1 MKCSRLKTSRWS
13 SEAPP
18 SVRSRVNVLSL
29 SVPANVAVA
38 LSGCVVRYSSRAD
51 STGSNATSPVGVSSG
66 SPLGNA
72 IIIGVMAA
80 DAAHYYRLIQ
90 AATTLDIAGLQDFL
104 LGRYV
109 GEAA

>member
-1 MKCSRLKTSRWS
+1 MRRI
-13 SEAPP
+13 APIC
-18 SVRSRVNVLSL
+18 VV
-29 SVPANVAVA
+29 VAVA

-80 DAAHYYRLIQ
+80 DAAHYYRLGPDGKTAVRAPEPDPTRRINVQ
-90 AATTLDIAGLQDFL
+90 DCTRPVDPYAGNL
-104 LGRYV
+104 LCR
-109 GEAA
+109 